1 MRSFASDNNSGV
13 HPEVLQA
20 MVEANEGHA
29 IGYGDDRWT
38 EKAKELIRNEFGED
52 TATFFCFSGTAA
64 NIFAVASVL
73 RPYECVLTSSLGHI
87 HRDENGAPERILSCK
102 IVGIESA
109 DGKVTPDALSRYLS
123 WRNSPHTA
131 SPRVVSITQATELG
145 LLYTPIEVRE
155 ISRFCRENELL
166 LHMDGARISNAAV
179 AQGLTLRE
187 ATRDLG
193 VDILCLGGTKNGLM
207 GAEAVLF
214 FGEGMQG
221 WADRI
226 QKQCLQLASKMRFL
240 SAQMIAFM
248 SNRLWERNAQHSNR
262 TAALLAKELQE
273 IKGVKITRPVEA
285 NIVFLSL
292 PPEIISELKRS
303 HFFYATPQGEARLVT
318 SFDTT
323 DEDVRAF
330 TGAVEMLMRG
340 QSLR

>member
-20 MVEANEGHA
+20 IVEANEGHA

-38 EKAKELIRNEFGED
+38 ERAKELIRKEFGED
-52 TATFFCFSGTAA
+52 TYAFFCFSGTAA

-73 RPYECVLTSSLGHI
+73 KPYECVLTSSIGHI

-109 DGKVTPDALSRYLS
+109 DGKITTEALSRFLS
-123 WRNSPHTA
+123 WKNSPHTA

-145 LLYTPIEVRE
+145 LLYTPSEIRE
-155 ISRFCRENELL
+155 LSQFCREHDLL

-179 AQGLTLRE
+179 AQGLSLRE

-214 FGEGMQG
+214 FGEGMKG

-248 SNRLWERNAQHSNR
+248 SNNLWARNAEHSNR
-262 TAALLAKELQE
+262 MAALLVEELQE
-273 IKGVKITRPVEA
+273 VKGVKIPRPVEA
-285 NIVFLSL
+285 NIVFLAL
-292 PPEIISELKRS
+292 PPEIISELKQT
-303 HFFYATPQGEARLVT
+303 HFFYASPQGEARLVT
-318 SFDTT
+318 SFDTS

-330 TGAVEMLMRG
+330 TQEVKRLMR
-340 QSLR
+340 R